1 MNAVQKVNCLCL
13 LWVILCTQSVFGQRK
28 LPVIQAHSEK
38 VAIRDGA
45 YLDNNAWTLAPEAKP
60 DVFTADRTRRTKWVT
75 FYTDSDAIK
84 VKVKPGTIFDFVI
97 LRDGKDS
104 CFTRIVSAI
113 PPQKKQATLPVTHD
127 TIPFVLTAYNAIHV
141 KAVVN
146 DQDTLNLHFD
156 VGSFD
161 FRFTRDAIFQK
172 THLLSHQPDALAGT
186 AKPNY
191 NRLDEVFKIQ
201 MGKMI
206 FLQPEI
212 VPTGFTAHDMDGRF
226 GWNLFEGKSVEI
238 DYDQRLLIIH
248 SERPKHLASYSKSKL
263 EFLRSFVCM
272 KGALQVD
279 RKQYKGNFL
288 LDTGSDQAII
298 LDSSWVSAHAFPQDL
313 KLLKSSELK
322 DPRGVIYLTKIVL
335 APLVQVNGYQLSDV
349 PIYLLPGKNPVGL
362 EVNYFGNDLL
372 KRFNTILDF
381 KHDRIYLKPN
391 QLMSMPYRSA
401 S

>member
-1 MNAVQKVNCLCL
+1 MSHFQKVKCLCL
-13 LWVILCTQSVFGQRK
+13 LWVILCVQSVFGQHK
-28 LPVIQAHSEK
+28 LPVIQAHSQK

-60 DVFTADRTRRTKWVT
+60 DVFTADRTRVPKWVT
-75 FYTDSDAIK
+75 FYTDIDSIK
-84 VKVKPGTIFDFVI
+84 VKVKPGTIFDFMI

-113 PPQKKQATLPVTHD
+113 PPDDKAAVHADTHD
-127 TIPFVLTAYNAIHV
+127 TIPFTLTAYNAIHV
-141 KAVVN
+141 EAIVN

-161 FRFTRDAIFQK
+161 FRFTRDAILKK

-191 NRLDEVFKIQ
+191 NQLDEVSKIQ
-201 MGKMI
+201 MGNMI
-206 FLQPEI
+206 FMQPEI
-212 VPTGFTAHDMDGRF
+212 VATGFTAHDMDGRF

-238 DYDQRLLIIH
+238 DYDQHLLIIH
-248 SERPKHLASYSKSKL
+248 SERPKHLAAYSKSKL
-263 EFLRSFVCM
+263 EFVRSFVCM
-272 KGALQVD
+272 KGTLKID

-288 LDTGSDQAII
+288 LDTGSDQAVI
-298 LDSSWVSAHAFPQDL
+298 LDSGWVSAHAFPQDL
-313 KLLKSSELK
+313 KLLKTSEIK

-335 APLVQVNGYQLSDV
+335 APLIQVHGYQLADI
-349 PIYLLPGKNPVGL
+349 PTYLLPGKNPVGL

-372 KRFNTILDF
+372 KRFNIVLDF

-391 QLMSMPYRSA
+391 RLMSMPYRSA